1 VPQFGQ
7 VHARTFSGNVIRFE
21 PATAAGLGWGCPL
34 VGRDEV
40 LAGLFALVFLH
51 GGKLVAVY
59 LVLVRLD
66 CQRLAENEPHRA
78 ELAVE

>member
-7 VHARTFSGNVIRFE
+7 VHTRTFSGMSSALNPQQPQVLDGAARWSVE
-21 PATAAGLGWGCPL
+21 TKCLPACSHLL
-34 VGRDEV
+34 
-40 LAGLFALVFLH
+40 FLH